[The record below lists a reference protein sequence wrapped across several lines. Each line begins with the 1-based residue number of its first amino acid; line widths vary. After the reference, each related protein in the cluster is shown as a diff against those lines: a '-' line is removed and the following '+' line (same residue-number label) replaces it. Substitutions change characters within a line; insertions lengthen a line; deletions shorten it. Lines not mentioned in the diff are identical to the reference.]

1 MITRIEA
8 YRYRCFKSLNVR
20 MRQFQVLVGPNGCGK
35 TTLLDIP
42 VLLGEMLTSR
52 SIEHAFQGSTD
63 THLRPRTDYAGDLI
77 FNRQGETFELAVEA
91 AIPQQIVASLA
102 EKAVYGK
109 RPKAV
114 DQYRSRPERW
124 PATVR
129 YEVRFELF
137 NEALQIREEN
147 VVLLPRDDSDVPHGI
162 GISVAEW
169 ARERSSRATRVIP
182 VMERRRG
189 DMVWFT
195 AEMEKKRLL
204 PFEFQ
209 PTEPAFAN
217 LFSDASM
224 FGASLW
230 LRNLLMQ
237 DVCPYQPNLEGLR
250 RAQPPVQKPQ
260 LDQDASSLPWLVQQL
275 REHNPRHFE
284 RWIRMVRL
292 ALPEIRDI
300 EAVVRE
306 DDKHGYIRVLYANNR
321 KVPAS
326 GLSGGMLSILAVTIL
341 PYLPATRQLIA
352 YEEPENG
359 IHPKGIEAILES
371 LKAIR
376 TGQVWISSHSPVV
389 LAQCEPAELLCL
401 SLEEEG
407 AATAVPGDQH
417 PALTEWR
424 RAVDLGTLFASGV
437 LG

>member
-8 YRYRCFKSLNVR
+8 YRYRCFKSLNAR
-20 MRQFQVLVGPNGCGK
+20 MRSFQVLVGPNGSGK

-52 SIEHAFQGSTD
+52 SIEYAFQKSTD
-63 THLRPRTDYAGDLI
+63 THPRPRTDYAGDLV

-91 AIPQQIVASLA
+91 EIPQQIVASLV
-102 EKAVYGK
+102 EKALHRK
-109 RPKAV
+109 RPKTV

-129 YEVRFELF
+129 YEVHFELF

-147 VVLLPRDDSDVPHGI
+147 VVLIPRDDSDVPRGA

-169 ARERSSRATRVIP
+169 ARERSSRTTRVIP

-189 DMVWFT
+189 DAVWFT
-195 AEMEKKRLL
+195 AEMEKTRLI
-204 PFEFQ
+204 PFDVQ

-217 LFSDASM
+217 LFSDTSM

-237 DVCPYQPNLEGLR
+237 DVCPYQPDLESLR
-250 RAQPPVQKPQ
+250 RAQPPTQKPE
-260 LDQDASSLPWLVQQL
+260 LGKDASSLPWLVQQL
-275 REHNPRHFE
+275 RDHHPKSFE
-284 RWIRMVRL
+284 RWVRMIRL
-292 ALPEIRDI
+292 ALPEVRDV

-306 DDKHGYIRVLYANNR
+306 DDKHGYIRLLYAHDR

-326 GLSGGMLSILAVTIL
+326 GLSGGTLSILAMTIL
-341 PYLPATRQLIA
+341 PYLPATRQLIVH
-352 YEEPENG
+352 EEPENG
-359 IHPKGIEAILES
+359 VHPKGIEVILGS

-389 LAQCEPAELLCL
+389 LAHCEPADLLCL
-401 SLEEEG
+401 LLDEEG

-424 RAVDLGTLFASGV
+424 RSVDLGTLFASGV